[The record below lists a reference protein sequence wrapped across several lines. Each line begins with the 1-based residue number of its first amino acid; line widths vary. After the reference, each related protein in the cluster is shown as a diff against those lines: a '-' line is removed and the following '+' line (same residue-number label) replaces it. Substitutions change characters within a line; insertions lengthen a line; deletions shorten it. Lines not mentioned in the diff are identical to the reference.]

1 MLNSWRSFRAHIRR
15 QYFNFR
21 HDNSIVMNGA
31 GNRICYNAHAVR
43 QSGIVCSG
51 GGNVID
57 IHPSASIASMTIE
70 MQGKNNRILIG
81 AGSLLGNM
89 TIRIQG
95 NDNTLIVGS
104 DSRVVCNVTVNGHRH
119 RISVG
124 DSCVLQ
130 SGAFWF
136 EDNDCLLDIGSRTTI
151 IGADFSVTEDA
162 SRIVIGSDCLFAY
175 GIDFRTGDSH
185 AIFDLGT
192 GKRIN
197 PAQNIVVGNHVW
209 IGAFVKML
217 KGVTVGNH
225 SVIGIGSVVT
235 RNVPAHCI
243 VAGSPA
249 KVVRENIVWTHQRT
263 DTLPADSLPEVPGVN
278 V

>member
-1 MLNSWRSFRAHIRR
+1 MLKGWRSFRTYLRT

-21 HDNSIVMNGA
+21 HDNSILMNGI
-31 GNRICYNAHAVR
+31 GNCVHYNAHAVR

-51 GGNVID
+51 GGNAID
-57 IHPSASIASMTIE
+57 IHPSASMTRMTIE
-70 MQGKNNRILIG
+70 IQGKNNRMLIG
-81 AGSLLGNM
+81 AGSRLDNT

-104 DSRVVCNVTVNGHRH
+104 GSKVVCNVTVNGHRH

-136 EDNDCLLDIGSRTTI
+136 EDNDCMLEIGSRTTI
-151 IGADFSVTEDA
+151 IGADFSVTEDS

-185 AIFDLGT
+185 AIFDLTT

-197 PAQNIVVGNHVW
+197 HARNIVIGTHVW

-217 KGVTVGNH
+217 KGVTVGDD

-243 VAGSPA
+243 AAGSPA
-249 KVVRENIVWTHQRT
+249 KVVRENIIWTYQRT
-263 DTLPADSLPEVPGVN
+263 DTLPADSLPEVSGVDA
-278 V
+278 